1 MDYLGHHVNE
11 NYVEDI
17 LCDSNG
23 VVTVQ
28 RQMNHDGVFYNIYG
42 QMFVGQPGQ
51 GGWEITGRSDSQSIK
66 PGGANQ
72 GGIGSNTQYIN
83 QSWIA
88 NRQNPSSL
96 EYKHLSHYVED
107 LECIKLVSEVQPA
120 RYFYKEYD
128 EEGNDITT
136 FTTRTS
142 QLGLIYED
150 VRECEGR
157 DLITNEEDKAINLY
171 NMVSTLWG
179 AVRNLNKRLNELE
192 VENLD
197 LKSKLTAVE
206 DL

>member
-1 MDYLGHHVNE
+1 
-11 NYVEDI
+11 
-17 LCDSNG
+17 
-23 VVTVQ
+23 
-28 RQMNHDGVFYNIYG
+28 
-42 QMFVGQPGQ
+42 MFVRQPGQ

-72 GGIGSNTQYIN
+72 GSIGSNTQYIN

-88 NRQNPSSL
+88 NRQNPSSF

-171 NMVSTLWG
+171 NMISALWG
-179 AVRNLNKRLNELE
+179 ATRNINTRLNEVEYENILLRERVEHLE
-192 VENLD
+192 SL
-197 LKSKLTAVE
+197 LKKLKY
-206 DL
+206 